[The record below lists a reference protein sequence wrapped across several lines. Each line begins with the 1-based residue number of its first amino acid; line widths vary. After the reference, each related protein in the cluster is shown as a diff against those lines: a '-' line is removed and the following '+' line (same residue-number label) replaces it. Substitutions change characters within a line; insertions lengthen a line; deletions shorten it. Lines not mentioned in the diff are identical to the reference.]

1 MVAVLFS
8 VMAGCF
14 GVIQSG
20 LNKMISD
27 HWGFS
32 SALLLNGLVFLVFN
46 FLLFS
51 VVYFQPQIFPS
62 EYRIQGAA
70 ADFKLWW
77 ILPGI
82 CGFMLV
88 MGLAVSLAQ
97 VGAVQTFVI
106 CIAAQIVCSLLWDL
120 LVEGKEIAT
129 IRLAGTAI
137 TFLGAFLAT
146 RS

>member
-1 MVAVLFS
+1 MAIVFS
-8 VMAGCF
+8 IMAGCF

-32 SALLLNGLVFLVFN
+32 SAFLLNGLVFLVFN
-46 FLLFS
+46 FLLFL

-62 EYRIQGAA
+62 EYRLQGSFS
-70 ADFKLWW
+70 DFKLWW

-120 LVEGKEIAT
+120 VVEGKEVAT
-129 IRLAGTAI
+129 IRLAGAAI
-137 TFLGAFLAT
+137 TFFGAFLAT

>member
-1 MVAVLFS
+1 VAIVFS
-8 VMAGCF
+8 IMAGCF

-62 EYRIQGAA
+62 EYRLQGSFG
-70 ADFKLWW
+70 DFKLWW

-120 LVEGKEIAT
+120 VVEGKEVAT
-129 IRLAGTAI
+129 IRLAGAAI
-137 TFLGAFLAT
+137 TFFGAFLAT

>member
-1 MVAVLFS
+1 MVAILFS
-8 VMAGCF
+8 VMAGVF
-14 GVIQSG
+14 AVIQSG

-32 SALLLNGLVFLVFN
+32 SALLLNGVVFLVFN
-46 FLLFS
+46 FILFAL
-51 VVYFQPQIFPS
+51 VYFQPQLFTA
-62 EYRIQGAA
+62 EYRLQGQVS
-70 ADFKLWW
+70 DFKLWW

-88 MGLAVSLAQ
+88 MGLAFSLSQ

-106 CIAAQIVCSLLWDL
+106 CIAAQIVCSLAWDAFI
-120 LVEGKEIAT
+120 EGKEVAT
-129 IRLAGTAI
+129 MRIVGAAV

-146 RS
+146 RG

>member
-1 MVAVLFS
+1 MAIVFS
-8 VMAGCF
+8 IMAGCF

-51 VVYFQPQIFPS
+51 VVYFQPQIFSS
-62 EYRIQGAA
+62 EYRLQGSFS
-70 ADFKLWW
+70 DFKLWW

-120 LVEGKEIAT
+120 VVEGKEIAVM
-129 IRLAGTAI
+129 RLAGAAI
-137 TFLGAFLAT
+137 TFFGAFLAT
-146 RS
+146 RG